1 MLETILIL
9 SLITNVVFL
18 LYVRW
23 LLKIIEQYH
32 LDIDNIKNIIK
43 DFGEHVKSIHEME
56 MFYGDQ
62 TLQAL
67 MKHGNEVVEILE
79 DVDLVVEEDGTNEDP
94 EA

>member
-32 LDIDNIKNIIK
+32 LDIDNING
-43 DFGEHVKSIHEME
+43 FVN
-56 MFYGDQ
+56 FYSSGSN
-62 TLQAL
+62 TLQNTNNLRSTIANNIEYNSVDYFS
-67 MKHGNEVVEILE
+67 KNGFKNKFEASLE
-79 DVDLVVEEDGTNEDP
+79 KYFSIY
-94 EA
+94 